1 MMEKTET
8 NSKPAQVNDPELRQ
22 FLAFA
27 RSQVKYS
34 EPAKVRLFDD
44 HELAKEFKAMG
55 VFFPETQE
63 IWILRGKRVRADW
76 YRSLAHE
83 LVHHRQRE
91 SGESLDGADGSE
103 HENEANS
110 LAAVILREWG
120 RRHPEI
126 YDPA

>member
-1 MMEKTET
+1 MEDQKVKIRKE
-8 NSKPAQVNDPELRQ
+8 QIQDPELRE
-22 FLAFA
+22 FLAYA
-27 RSQVKYS
+27 REVVKYS
-34 EPAKVRLFDD
+34 KPAKIRIYDD
-44 HELAKEFKAMG
+44 HRISKEMKSMG
-55 VFFPETQE
+55 AFFPGTEE

-91 SGESLDGADGSE
+91 AGLTLDGADGSE
-103 HENEANS
+103 HENEANG